1 MKKKILAIFLSLC
14 MAMSLLPVT
23 ALAAET
29 GENTPS
35 TQATT
40 KLPEAVNG
48 EITLEDD
55 TSLAVTELQ
64 SALTSAYANATSL
77 TIDLNE
83 KKLTITGAT
92 TTGANTW
99 IEVPEGK
106 SLTFQNGEIEAK
118 GYRGTSAV
126 LVPLK
131 DAALTLNQV
140 TMNTDG
146 AALYPNGNAAS
157 ITVID
162 SNITGGTY
170 VLGTNA
176 NKVEGDYEHGTG
188 FVLTLTNSKLT
199 ATHYSQSAQD
209 YDTAAVLINVPCTLT
224 MDQCTVTAGRIGVF
238 VRAGNATITNSTIKT
253 TGQFEGGATQYHSG
267 AWKDGNEA
275 PAAGLTVGNYVNG
288 AASSYEANAVVT
300 LNNTSVTGENNF
312 PAIYIDANTKY
323 FADLNITGNS
333 TITGAI
339 TKGQQTQK
347 GAISITATGGT
358 YTEDPKNVLTIPT
371 GYEIKGDATPWTV
384 GPKTDGMEAATES
397 EGTTSSGSIGGT
409 FTPNQK
415 PDEDAGENEGTVDTT
430 KTDVELNVTTGEN
443 GAADTTIKETT
454 VTIEPATL
462 TSVKDAGT
470 DKVTSVSIATDVG
483 TIKLDKQ
490 AWDTITENATT
501 GDTTAQVTLSIKD
514 VTGEDAAVNTATYEI
529 TATANG
535 KAVFAEDSATTGGE
549 VTITVPALEDVTG
562 AVYVYYLGEK
572 GAELVD
578 TPTADNGN
586 VSWTV
591 KHFSTYYVTA
601 EEQEA
606 SVTVTKD
613 GATTTTPYD
622 TLADA
627 LNAVKDSGGTITL
640 LKDAALE
647 NANYTISEPVTI
659 TGTGTITATNPSIH
673 AFTISDE
680 SSLTLNGV
688 KLKIT
693 GDKNYGIDVR
703 YGATLTLNNAEIDV
717 SGVSN
722 ATISASS
729 GSTSTEPGK
738 FILNNSKIT
747 ATNIGGNFSNGG
759 TWTIGTGSKV
769 TIDGCTTHG
778 FSASAIIVKDG
789 ATVDIRNTGYRGIS
803 INDANGKLEIQDGG
817 VVNVTNAGTDD
828 SDAYDAVYLSKNATA
843 GLQIAEGATL
853 NVTKGEEG
861 NDRIM
866 LTDEAAKT
874 SKMEGTVIGS
884 LELPDNSSYCAV
896 VYVSNGEQV
905 GQAVVSKDSTITLMK
920 ALPNQ
925 GYNHFQ
931 GWKSSVDGKTYDADT
946 QVTITANTTFTAV
959 WSYIPPANPNYRIDI
974 PAVEGGTVTADPS
987 AAKAGATVTLTATP
1001 DEGYAV
1007 GTITVT
1013 DRFGDAVKVTEN
1025 ADGTYTF
1032 TMPNGQVTVKA
1043 TFVETEE
1050 PAPAEPFPDVDENDW
1065 FYDEVVYVYENGLM
1079 NGVENNQFA
1088 PNTATNRAML
1098 ATILYRLA
1106 GQPDVSGDLPFTDV
1120 AAGQWYTDAVLWA
1133 AQNGIVNGLGENTFA
1148 PMNTLTR
1155 EQLVT
1160 MLYRY
1165 AEAKG
1170 YDVSASADLSGY
1182 PDAGQVQDYAQP
1194 AMAWAVAENIIQG
1207 MEDGTLKPAG
1217 NASRAQ
1223 IATILMRFCEDVA
1236 Q

>member
-1 MKKKILAIFLSLC
+1 MKKKILAVFLSLC

-23 ALAAET
+23 ALATGDEET
-29 GENTPS
+29 ETQTPTESSITTEETLKEAIKNTPAGG
-35 TQATT
+35 TVTLDGNIDITAPVVINKQ
-40 KLPEAVNG
+40 
-48 EITLEDD
+48 ITL
-55 TSLAVTELQ
+55 
-64 SALTSAYANATSL
+64 
-77 TIDLNE
+77 DLNE
-83 KKLTITGAT
+83 KKIYAEENIWNEKDKDWSLISVRGKGDLTIKGNGTLKAFENDSYAVDVMDGGSCT
-92 TTGANTW
+92 
-99 IEVPEGK
+99 IESG
-106 SLTFQNGEIEAK
+106 TFVGNIHAVYVFQGTLVVNGGTFSVQRKYPQDEAK
-118 GYRGTSAV
+118 AYEFV
-126 LVPLK
+126 LNCF
-131 DAALTLNQV
+131 DAN
-140 TMNTDG
+140 
-146 AALYPNGNAAS
+146 YKNGSSS
-157 ITVID
+157 ITV
-162 SNITGGTY
+162 N
-170 VLGTNA
+170 
-176 NKVEGDYEHGTG
+176 
-188 FVLTLTNSKLT
+188 
-199 ATHYSQSAQD
+199 
-209 YDTAAVLINVPCTLT
+209 
-224 MDQCTVTAGRIGVF
+224 
-238 VRAGNATITNSTIKT
+238 
-253 TGQFEGGATQYHSG
+253 
-267 AWKDGNEA
+267 
-275 PAAGLTVGNYVNG
+275 
-288 AASSYEANAVVT
+288 
-300 LNNTSVTGENNF
+300 
-312 PAIYIDANTKY
+312 
-323 FADLNITGNS
+323 
-333 TITGAI
+333 
-339 TKGQQTQK
+339 
-347 GAISITATGGT
+347 
-358 YTEDPKNVLTIPT
+358 
-371 GYEIKGDATPWTV
+371 
-384 GPKTDGMEAATES
+384 
-397 EGTTSSGSIGGT
+397 GGT
-409 FTPNQK
+409 FVNFNPANCKAEGDGTSFMSSDCTSSKDPK
-415 PDEDAGENEGTVDTT
+415 EDETTYWTVT
-430 KTDVELNVTTGEN
+430 K
-443 GAADTTIKETT
+443 KET
-454 VTIEPATL
+454 I
-462 TSVKDAGT
+462 SVEKP
-470 DKVTSVSIATDVG
+470 
-483 TIKLDKQ
+483 
-490 AWDTITENATT
+490 ENATGTTVDATVGGVAIPSGT
-501 GDTTAQVTLSIKD
+501 GSGDITTEGQTLTLDARVTDDSDTVTTSNVTVGGTALNAIADAGNVAIETNVGTLTVSKAALEKIVESAEEAANNGITPDVTLSIEKVNTTDADNGVTYNVNATVAVGGTTKEVFTEASADSNATIQVSVPAPTD
-514 VTGEDAAVNTATYEI
+514 VTSENVH
-529 TATANG
+529 
-535 KAVFAEDSATTGGE
+535 
-549 VTITVPALEDVTG
+549 
-562 AVYVYYLGEK
+562 VYYLGPN
-572 GAELVD
+572 GAEEVSGAEVEG
-578 TPTADNGN
+578 TN

-591 KHFSTYYVTA
+591 EHFSTYYVTA
-601 EEQEA
+601 KEQEA
-606 SVTVTKD
+606 SVTVTED
-613 GATTTTPYD
+613 GATTTTPYE

-640 LKDAALE
+640 LKDATLE
-647 NANYTISEPVTI
+647 NANYTINKSVTI
-659 TGTGTITATNPSIH
+659 TGTGTITATNPNIH
-673 AFTISDE
+673 AFTISDQ

-693 GDKNYGIDVR
+693 GKENYGIDVR

-722 ATISASS
+722 ATISASW
-729 GSTSTEPGK
+729 GSASAEPGK

-747 ATNIGGNFSNGG
+747 ATDIGGNFSNGG

-1106 GQPDVSGDLPFTDV
+1106 GEPAVSGDLPFTDV
-1120 AAGQWYTDAVLWA
+1120 ESGTWYTDAVLWA

-1165 AEAKG
+1165 AQNKG
-1170 YDVSASADLSGY
+1170 YDMTASADLSGY
-1182 PDAGQVQDYAQP
+1182 PDADKIQSWAQE
-1194 AMAWAVAENIIQG
+1194 AMTWAVAEGIVEG
-1207 MEDGTLKPAG
+1207 MDGNLNPAG
-1217 NASRAQ
+1217 NATRAQ
-1223 IATILMRFCEDVA
+1223 IATILMRFCEGVA
-1236 Q
+1236 K